1 MRNAHLM
8 CCNGR
13 GNQTPRM
20 SNSHSSYGALERV
33 FRGERGG
40 SANMIMSPLHRH
52 IEGDSC
58 TLYLSQQQREG
69 ERKLFLH
76 LFCFEQVEKG
86 GGGPDMSGAALV
98 VALVMQMSQRG
109 SHTLVSLP
117 TPAGVYSSE
126 CAGARV
132 VEEARWYKFR
142 PLICI

>member
-1 MRNAHLM
+1 MGLQRG
-8 CCNGR
+8 CFGGGR
-13 GNQTPRM
+13 KYDNVPPG
-20 SNSHSSYGALERV
+20 
-33 FRGERGG
+33 
-40 SANMIMSPLHRH
+40 H
-52 IEGDSC
+52 IGGDSC

-132 VEEARWYKFR
+132 VEEARWCKYSASDMYLER
-142 PLICI
+142 G

>member
-1 MRNAHLM
+1 
-8 CCNGR
+8 
-13 GNQTPRM
+13 
-20 SNSHSSYGALERV
+20 
-33 FRGERGG
+33 
-40 SANMIMSPLHRH
+40 MIMSPLLHSH

-86 GGGPDMSGAALV
+86 DGGPDMSGAALV

-132 VEEARWYKFR
+132 VEARWYKYSASDMYLER
-142 PLICI
+142 GEVEWGPLWGSGFSSGPALS